1 MNCGTFLVLL
11 QNEWIMKNKC
21 RLLLIGFFLFA
32 SFVSILAVTPE
43 EDTYPNPERLFYIAR
58 SLNRNLVCYDAN
70 LKEGKLDLEEPIE
83 VYWLNRTD
91 RPGYTNGLNF
101 IQRKL
106 VYGYKVK
113 QKGNDTCQVTLSA
126 YPRDI
131 TIRKAGDAYQ
141 AFVDINGS
149 PARLVSLFVQLKPNS
164 SVSVDYVELQG
175 YSVST
180 GKRVTERIRQ

>member
-1 MNCGTFLVLL
+1 
-11 QNEWIMKNKC
+11 MKNKC

-43 EDTYPNPERLFYIAR
+43 EDTYPTPERLFYIAR

-70 LKEGKLDLEEPIE
+70 LKDGKLDLEEPIE

-149 PARLVSLFVQLKPNS
+149 PAHLVSLFVQLKPNS

>member
-1 MNCGTFLVLL
+1 
-11 QNEWIMKNKC
+11 MKNKC

-43 EDTYPNPERLFYIAR
+43 EDTYPTPERLFYIAR

-70 LKEGKLDLEEPIE
+70 LKEGKLNLEEPIE

-113 QKGNDTCQVTLSA
+113 QKGNDTCRVTLSA

-141 AFVDINGS
+141 AFIDINGS

>member
-1 MNCGTFLVLL
+1 
-11 QNEWIMKNKC
+11 MKNRC
-21 RLLLIGFFLFA
+21 RLIFMGLFLWMSLF
-32 SFVSILAVTPE
+32 SLQAVTPE
-43 EDTYPNPERLFYIAR
+43 EDTYPTPERLFYIAR

-70 LKEGKLDLEEPIE
+70 LQEGKLDLEEPIE

-101 IQRKL
+101 IQRKMA
-106 VYGYKVK
+106 YGYKVK
-113 QKGNDTCQVTLSA
+113 QKGNDVCQVTLSA

-131 TIRKAGDAYQ
+131 TIRKTGDSYQ

-164 SVSVDYVELQG
+164 SINVDYVELQG

-180 GKRVTERIRQ
+180 GKRVTERIHQ

>member
-1 MNCGTFLVLL
+1 
-11 QNEWIMKNKC
+11 MKNKC

-43 EDTYPNPERLFYIAR
+43 EDTYPTPERLFYIAR

-70 LKEGKLDLEEPIE
+70 LKDGKLDLEEPIE

>member
-1 MNCGTFLVLL
+1 M
-11 QNEWIMKNKC
+11 
-21 RLLLIGFFLFA
+21 LLIGFFLFA

-43 EDTYPNPERLFYIAR
+43 EDTYPTPERLFYIAR

-70 LKEGKLDLEEPIE
+70 WKDGKLDLEEPIE

-141 AFVDINGS
+141 AFVYINGS
-149 PARLVSLFVQLKPNS
+149 PARLESLFVQLKPNS